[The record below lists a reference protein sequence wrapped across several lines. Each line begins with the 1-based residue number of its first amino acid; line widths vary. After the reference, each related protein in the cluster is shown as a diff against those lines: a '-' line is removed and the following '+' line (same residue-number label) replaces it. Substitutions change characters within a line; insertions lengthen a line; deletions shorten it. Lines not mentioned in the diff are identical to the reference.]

1 MRVFLQQNMNSTD
14 YPHGETIHVNRCRPR
29 PTLGFFSCVQH
40 IQHTCLTNKSTNN
53 RTNRLMNIKQQDS
66 KLDDSIPGIKV
77 LVWFR

>member
-53 RTNRLMNIKQQDS
+53 RTNRLMNIKQDS
-66 KLDDSIPGIKV
+66 KLDDSIPGIKM